1 MESLLPNEQKLFDCI
16 RGYLFVHQYPPSI
29 RELPGLFGRKSIK
42 QVQDLL
48 EQLREKGYVDWQ
60 DKQARPYQ
68 LLVGNMPLRG
78 VIQAGYV
85 VEQPTD
91 ISSYIDVSGARYKLE
106 DYALLV
112 QGDSMIDAHICD
124 GDFVIIRPIE
134 DAQSLEPGTITAV
147 LVDGKDTTLK
157 YLYEEDGLVVLKAA
171 NRKYKTQ
178 RFEAE
183 RVQPLGLLVG
193 LHRSYGK

>member
-1 MESLLPNEQKLFDCI
+1 MEPLLPNEQKLFDCI
-16 RGYLFVHQYPPSI
+16 RGFLFVHQYPPSV
-29 RELPGLFGRKSIK
+29 RELPGLFGRKSMK

-48 EQLREKGYVDWQ
+48 EQLREKGYVAWQ
-60 DKQARPYQ
+60 DKQARTYQ

-91 ISSYIDVSGARYKLE
+91 MSSYIDVSGARYKLQ
-106 DYALLV
+106 DYALQV
-112 QGDSMIDAHICD
+112 QGDSMIDAYICD
-124 GDFVIIRPIE
+124 GDFVIIRPIKNTQ
-134 DAQSLEPGTITAV
+134 DVKPGTITAV
-147 LVDGKDTTLK
+147 LVDGEDTTLK

-178 RFEAE
+178 RFEAA
-183 RVQPLGLLVG
+183 RVQPLGILVG
-193 LHRSYGK
+193 LHRSYEK